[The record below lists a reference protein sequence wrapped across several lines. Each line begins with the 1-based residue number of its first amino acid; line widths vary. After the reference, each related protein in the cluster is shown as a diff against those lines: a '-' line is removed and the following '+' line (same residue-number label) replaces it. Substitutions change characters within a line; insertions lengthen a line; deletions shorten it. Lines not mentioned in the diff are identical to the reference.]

1 MPFHHGIKKHV
12 TKTVNKAVRK
22 ATGKKAV
29 ASKLRGPGSARAKP
43 PVPTAKPKRV
53 PPLMTTTSKSV
64 QHVLPSGKASG
75 MTHPLQYPSQ
85 GGPGAAK
92 SVYKEES
99 RGRYGPSRSTRQK
112 SDRVR
117 KKE

>member
-53 PPLMTTTSKSV
+53 PPLG
-64 QHVLPSGKASG
+64 HVVGRGKYKQG
-75 MTHPLQYPSQ
+75 HPH
-85 GGPGAAK
+85 
-92 SVYKEES
+92 
-99 RGRYGPSRSTRQK
+99 
-112 SDRVR
+112 
-117 KKE
+117 